1 MLKIFYFLFI
11 SLLVFGCAKKE
22 DSTSSSDD
30 SSSGSIT
37 LDDSSSGSIILSGK
51 IAQGYVR
58 GAKVFADVDGDGIRD
73 SNESQATSDTSGSY
87 DLKADPG
94 SWMLITSGGTFL
106 DSKGNEVN
114 ALPMKA
120 PAPTTSG
127 ATSNV
132 TPLTS
137 LVAANP
143 SLKAKLD
150 ALGGDGWNADIASS
164 SGVPGKLL
172 RIAQTV
178 EQTMMTLS
186 TGSNAV
192 LTTDSSKLKTLD
204 KLADAFAMQENIS
217 SNEALAAA
225 TQEGLLNALNDENV
239 VILSADQKKI
249 KGALVD
255 ATLVAVDSVTAAIS
269 DTSEAVVETS
279 VASTLETALDN
290 ATSVV
295 GTALNLASNPKYA
308 KFCGGSSLTDISSCP
323 SIDDSSYLAVARFGY
338 VVYSE

>member
-37 LDDSSSGSIILSGK
+37 LDDSSSGSMVLSGK

-87 DLKADPG
+87 DLRADPG

-172 RIAQTV
+172 RIAQAV

-186 TGSNAV
+186 TGNNAV

-225 TQEGLLNALNDENV
+225 TQEGVLNALNDENV

-269 DTSEAVVETS
+269 DTSEAVLETS

-295 GTALNLASNPKYA
+295 GTALNLVSNPKYA

>member
-11 SLLVFGCAKKE
+11 SLLVFGCAKTE
-22 DSTSSSDD
+22 DSSSTSTPATTTSDD
-30 SSSGSIT
+30 SSSGSMM
-37 LDDSSSGSIILSGK
+37 LSGK

-73 SNESQATSDTSGSY
+73 SNESQATSDTSGLY
-87 DLKADPG
+87 NLTADPG

-225 TQEGLLNALNDENV
+225 TQQGVVNALNDENV
-239 VILSADQKKI
+239 VTLSADQEKI

-255 ATLVAVDSVTAAIS
+255 ATLVAVDSVTTAIS

-338 VVYSE
+338 VVFAE

>member
-11 SLLVFGCAKKE
+11 SLLVFGCAKTE
-22 DSTSSSDD
+22 DSTSTTTPATTTTTSDD
-30 SSSGSIT
+30 SSSGSM
-37 LDDSSSGSIILSGK
+37 LLSGK

-58 GAKVFADVDGDGIRD
+58 GAKVFADVDGDGTRD

-87 DLKADPG
+87 NLTADPG

-225 TQEGLLNALNDENV
+225 TQEGVINALNDENV
-239 VILSADQKKI
+239 VTLSADQEKI

-255 ATLVAVDSVTAAIS
+255 ATLVAVDSVTTAIS
-269 DTSEAVVETS
+269 DTSETVVETS
-279 VASTLETALDN
+279 VTSTLETALDN

-295 GTALNLASNPKYA
+295 GTALSLASNPKYA
-308 KFCGGSSLTDISSCP
+308 KFCGGSSLIDISSCP

-338 VVYSE
+338 VVFAE

>member
-22 DSTSSSDD
+22 DSTSSTTTATTTSDD
-30 SSSGSIT
+30 SSSGSM
-37 LDDSSSGSIILSGK
+37 LLSGK

-58 GAKVFADVDGDGIRD
+58 GAKVFADVDGDGTRD

-87 DLKADPG
+87 DLRADPG

-192 LTTDSSKLKTLD
+192 LATDSSKLKTLD
-204 KLADAFAMQENIS
+204 KLAEAFAMQENIS

-225 TQEGLLNALNDENV
+225 TQQGVVNALNDENV
-239 VILSADQKKI
+239 VTLSADQEKI

-255 ATLVAVDSVTAAIS
+255 ATLVAVDSVTEAIS

-279 VASTLETALDN
+279 VTSTLETALDN

-295 GTALNLASNPKYA
+295 NTAVSLAGAPVYA
-308 KFCGGSSLTDISSCP
+308 TFCTTSESSSCTGTP
-323 SIDDSSYLAVARFGY
+323 SGATLSYATVPKFGAVVFNQ
-338 VVYSE
+338 

>member
-1 MLKIFYFLFI
+1 MLKILYLLFI
-11 SLLVFGCAKKE
+11 SLLVFGCAKTE
-22 DSTSSSDD
+22 DSTSTTTPATTTTTSDD
-30 SSSGSIT
+30 SSSGSMMF
-37 LDDSSSGSIILSGK
+37 SGK

-87 DLKADPG
+87 NLTADPG

-192 LTTDSSKLKTLD
+192 LATDSSKLKTLD

-225 TQEGLLNALNDENV
+225 TQEGVLNALNDENV
-239 VILSADQKKI
+239 V
-249 KGALVD
+249 
-255 ATLVAVDSVTAAIS
+255 TVTAAIS
-269 DTSEAVVETS
+269 DTSETVVETS
-279 VASTLETALDN
+279 VTSTLETALDN

-308 KFCGGSSLTDISSCP
+308 KFCGGSSLTDTTSCP

-338 VVYSE
+338 VVFAE

>member
-1 MLKIFYFLFI
+1 MPMLNIFYFLFI

-22 DSTSSSDD
+22 NSTSSSNEETTISDD
-30 SSSGSIT
+30 SSSGSMV
-37 LDDSSSGSIILSGK
+37 LSGK
-51 IAQGYVR
+51 IAQGYVK
-58 GAKVFADVDGDGIRD
+58 GAKVLADVDGDGIRD
-73 SNESQATSDTSGSY
+73 SNESQGTSDTSGSY
-87 DLKADPG
+87 VLNADPG

-127 ATSNV
+127 ATSNI

-172 RIAQTV
+172 RVAQAV
-178 EQTMMTLS
+178 EQVMMTLS
-186 TGSNAV
+186 TGSNAI
-192 LTTDSSKLKTLD
+192 LTSDSSKLKTLD

-217 SNEALAAA
+217 SNESLAAA

-239 VILSADQKKI
+239 VTLSADQKKKI
-249 KGALVD
+249 KEILMDVVK
-255 ATLVAVDSVTAAIS
+255 VAVDSVTAAIS
-269 DTSEAVVETS
+269 DTSENVVETS
-279 VASTLETALDN
+279 VASTLEAALDN

-295 GTALNLASNPKYA
+295 GTALNLTTNPKYA
-308 KFCGGSSLTDISSCP
+308 KFCGGTSLTDISSCP
-323 SIDDSSYLAVARFGY
+323 SIDNSSFLAVAKFGY
-338 VVYSE
+338 VVFAE

>member
-1 MLKIFYFLFI
+1 MLNIFYFLFI

-22 DSTSSSDD
+22 DSTSTTTTATTTSN
-30 SSSGSIT
+30 
-37 LDDSSSGSIILSGK
+37 DSSSGSIILSGK

-127 ATSNV
+127 ATSNI

-172 RIAQTV
+172 RVAQAV
-178 EQTMMTLS
+178 EQVMMALS
-186 TGSNAV
+186 TGSNAI
-192 LTTDSSKLKTLD
+192 LTSDSSKLKTLD
-204 KLADAFAMQENIS
+204 KLADAFATQENIS

-225 TQEGLLNALNDENV
+225 TQEGLHNALNDENV
-239 VILSADQKKI
+239 VTLSADQKKKI
-249 KGALVD
+249 KEILMDVAK
-255 ATLVAVDSVTAAIS
+255 AAVDSVTAAIS
-269 DTSEAVVETS
+269 DTSENVVETS
-279 VASTLETALDN
+279 VASTLEAALDN